1 MTYNNNN
8 DILIYILTNG
18 ERVHRSRGGTPIKLG
33 VSSFLF
39 CRLGIEIMERIKNV
53 YRILIET
60 ESGNKEILVFSHT
73 HDNAVKK
80 ARVYF
85 ERKGVIIKDIV
96 NAEKIHDNVIY

>member
-1 MTYNNNN
+1 M
-8 DILIYILTNG
+8 IYKD
-18 ERVHRSRGGTPIKLG
+18 ERSTRNKRRRTWLYSRC
-33 VSSFLF
+33 VVFLF
-39 CRLGIEIMERIKNV
+39 CRLEVENVERLKNV
-53 YRILIET
+53 YRILIDT

-85 ERKGVIIKDIV
+85 ERKGIIIKDIV

>member
-1 MTYNNNN
+1 MKEAHELEAVHP
-8 DILIYILTNG
+8 DIF
-18 ERVHRSRGGTPIKLG
+18 RVYRL
-33 VSSFLF
+33 FLF
-39 CRLGIEIMERIKNV
+39 CSGLEIENMERLKNV
-53 YRILIET
+53 YRILIDT

>member
-1 MTYNNNN
+1 MLLLKQLFKANRAHEQEAVHPDLFWVYRLF
-8 DILIYILTNG
+8 ILQI
-18 ERVHRSRGGTPIKLG
+18 G
-33 VSSFLF
+33 V
-39 CRLGIEIMERIKNV
+39 ENMERLKNV

-60 ESGNKEILVFSHT
+60 ESGNKEILIFSHT

-96 NAEKIHDNVIY
+96 NAEKIHDNIIY

>member
-1 MTYNNNN
+1 MRITEH
-8 DILIYILTNG
+8 TN
-18 ERVHRSRGGTPIKLG
+18 RGGASGIIPG

-39 CRLGIEIMERIKNV
+39 CRLEIENMERLKNV

-85 ERKGVIIKDIV
+85 ERKGILIKDIV
-96 NAEKIHDNVIY
+96 NAEKIHDNDIY

>member
-1 MTYNNNN
+1 MIYNENRAH
-8 DILIYILTNG
+8 
-18 ERVHRSRGGTPIKLG
+18 EREAVHLVIFPG

-39 CRLGIEIMERIKNV
+39 YSGLEIESMDRIKNV

>member
-1 MTYNNNN
+1 M
-8 DILIYILTNG
+8 IYSDNRAH
-18 ERVHRSRGGTPIKLG
+18 EQEAVHPDTFPG

-39 CRLGIEIMERIKNV
+39 CRLGIEIMERLKNV
-53 YRILIET
+53 YRILIDT

-85 ERKGVIIKDIV
+85 ERKGIIIKDIV

>member
-1 MTYNNNN
+1 MHP
-8 DILIYILTNG
+8 DRFSGCVVFFILQEMEVQSV
-18 ERVHRSRGGTPIKLG
+18 ERL
-33 VSSFLF
+33 
-39 CRLGIEIMERIKNV
+39 KNV
-53 YRILIET
+53 YRILIDT

-85 ERKGVIIKDIV
+85 ERKCVIIKDIV

>member
-1 MTYNNNN
+1 M
-8 DILIYILTNG
+8 IISIYKDN
-18 ERVHRSRGGTPIKLG
+18 RVHKQEAVHLDIFLG

-39 CRLGIEIMERIKNV
+39 CSELEIESMERIKNV
-53 YRILIET
+53 YRILIDT

-80 ARVYF
+80 ARIYF
-85 ERKGVIIKDIV
+85 ERKGIIIKDIV

>member
-1 MTYNNNN
+1 MIYKANRAHGKEAAHL
-8 DILIYILTNG
+8 DIF
-18 ERVHRSRGGTPIKLG
+18 RVYRL
-33 VSSFLF
+33 FLF
-39 CRLGIEIMERIKNV
+39 YSGLEIENMERLKNV

-60 ESGNKEILVFSHT
+60 ENSNKEILVFSHT

-85 ERKGVIIKDIV
+85 ERKGIIIKDIV

>member
-1 MTYNNNN
+1 MKEAHE
-8 DILIYILTNG
+8 I
-18 ERVHRSRGGTPIKLG
+18 RGGAPGHIPG

-39 CRLGIEIMERIKNV
+39 CRLEIESMERIKNV
-53 YRILIET
+53 YRILIDT

>member
-1 MTYNNNN
+1 M
-8 DILIYILTNG
+8 IYRDNRAH
-18 ERVHRSRGGTPIKLG
+18 EKEAVHPDGFLG

-39 CRLGIEIMERIKNV
+39 CRLEIENMERLKNV

-85 ERKGVIIKDIV
+85 ERKGIIIKDIV

>member
-1 MTYNNNN
+1 M
-8 DILIYILTNG
+8 D
-18 ERVHRSRGGTPIKLG
+18 
-33 VSSFLF
+33 
-39 CRLGIEIMERIKNV
+39 RLKNV
-53 YRILIET
+53 YRILIDT

-73 HDNAVKK
+73 HDNAVNK

>member
-1 MTYNNNN
+1 
-8 DILIYILTNG
+8 
-18 ERVHRSRGGTPIKLG
+18 
-33 VSSFLF
+33 
-39 CRLGIEIMERIKNV
+39 MERLKNV

-85 ERKGVIIKDIV
+85 ERKGIIIKDIV

>member
-1 MTYNNNN
+1 M
-8 DILIYILTNG
+8 IYKDNRAHELEAVHPIIF
-18 ERVHRSRGGTPIKLG
+18 RVYRL
-33 VSSFLF
+33 FLF
-39 CRLGIEIMERIKNV
+39 CSVLEIESMERIKNV
-53 YRILIET
+53 YRILIDT

>member
-1 MTYNNNN
+1 M
-8 DILIYILTNG
+8 IYKDNRAHEL
-18 ERVHRSRGGTPIKLG
+18 EAVHLDTFPG

-39 CRLGIEIMERIKNV
+39 CRLWIEIIERLKNV
-53 YRILIET
+53 YRILIDT

-85 ERKGVIIKDIV
+85 ERKGIIIKDIV

>member
-1 MTYNNNN
+1 
-8 DILIYILTNG
+8 
-18 ERVHRSRGGTPIKLG
+18 
-33 VSSFLF
+33 
-39 CRLGIEIMERIKNV
+39 MERLKNV

-80 ARVYF
+80 AIVYF

>member
-1 MTYNNNN
+1 MKEAHE
-8 DILIYILTNG
+8 I
-18 ERVHRSRGGTPIKLG
+18 RGGASRLIPD

-39 CRLGIEIMERIKNV
+39 CRLEIENMDRLKNV
-53 YRILIET
+53 YRILIDT

-85 ERKGVIIKDIV
+85 ERKGIIIKDIV